1 MRAEVE
7 PVAPAEI
14 DAKPYFRLHQDRAL
28 FDTIPAATLAIRP
41 GASDGIGL

>member
-7 PVAPAEI
+7 PIAPAEI

-28 FDTIPAATLAIRP
+28 FDTIPRAALAIRP